1 MAEESKQEEPSAT
14 GNGGRRVVAG
24 TFVTL
29 DGYMVGPDEDMGW
42 VGADFDPE
50 MQADTPASS

>member
-14 GNGGRRVVAG
+14 VNGGRRVVAG

-29 DGYMVGPDEDMGW
+29 DGYMVGPDEDMGL
-42 VGADFDPE
+42 GRRGFRPGDAG
-50 MQADTPASS
+50 